1 MTSGRKMI
9 PEIIIILDI
18 YLFLMPCFPAK
29 PQLREPFSNLEDKE
43 ISFLFKRKEDQI
55 TDKTTV
61 DYDWVWPNY
70 NLLRKNNLK
79 NKRQDKIQELTC
91 FFDKSCQSEND
102 FERHKDDKTSQ
113 GTTLSGEAIEK
124 DHLES
129 FFDNKNIFFMRKMS
143 NSTIRNGFSDKHEP
157 SGTNCPVLVCAL
169 LSRIKR
175 NKEIFV
181 KKAEGNPLK
190 RVRDLKLENLK
201 MKSRPKLKSRR
212 YDLSFLDFPF
222 DLEGH
227 RIEKPKQGKS
237 N

>member
-1 MTSGRKMI
+1 MYNDFQKNVENVRLTPSIGRKTPGGNGVHQVLQFIDKCRSQLNKGMTSGRKMI

-29 PQLREPFSNLEDKE
+29 PQLREPF
-43 ISFLFKRKEDQI
+43 RI

-113 GTTLSGEAIEK
+113 GTTLS
-124 DHLES
+124 
-129 FFDNKNIFFMRKMS
+129 
-143 NSTIRNGFSDKHEP
+143 
-157 SGTNCPVLVCAL
+157 
-169 LSRIKR
+169 
-175 NKEIFV
+175 
-181 KKAEGNPLK
+181 
-190 RVRDLKLENLK
+190 
-201 MKSRPKLKSRR
+201 
-212 YDLSFLDFPF
+212 
-222 DLEGH
+222 
-227 RIEKPKQGKS
+227 
-237 N
+237 